1 MRTQGEDDP
10 LDTRAASPAARPAPG
25 PWGRGSA
32 LSKRQVRG
40 RCTGREWGPG
50 ATLVPELS
58 PTRRSPERP
67 PLSDGGLRIFT
78 PHRAQ
83 LGVLPG
89 WLSEPGHRQA
99 ASHQQSACEGQ
110 RPPRTRPLQSQTEA
124 RFPPPLSSWGQL
136 QKRPSV
142 DRPGT
147 QAPGGK
153 KRHWKVLCP
162 DPGQGACS
170 TPPTAAPAAQHPQS
184 GRPASR
190 KGARSGPRYQSD
202 HTTPGEGRA
211 GRPPCVCAKIESS
224 SDGMACT
231 CYKDLPVGHQGH
243 PDGSGPCG

>member
-32 LSKRQVRG
+32 LSKRQARG